1 MANKTSKRERKK
13 MFVLFKHSIKRNM
26 SINIIYLCFLVIGLP
41 ILQLIIRLNKKMFV
55 FDVVDDFQEFYE
67 EISVGIA
74 SYLIV
79 SIVFI
84 FSTIIA
90 SMTFRYL
97 HQKRQEDFI
106 ESTPLKKSQIVM
118 SKYLAIIVQVLVP
131 LILVLIL
138 GGVLTF
144 SWSGFLGVMHV
155 LGLMIIMVIS
165 HITITALMFQYTG
178 QTFTAIAMVV
188 LLNCATPI
196 LIFLLMSMPTGILP
210 GYVDNLPPMISAIFS
225 PVVSF
230 GLAVS
235 GKGELFYIVYW
246 IILIIAGIFLLKRA
260 SAQRK
265 SEEAENRY
273 VAKGLEVGAKIV
285 VIWAAGILGGTMLS
299 SFAELSEMS
308 SSLIITNFI
317 LGLLVAVFISGLV
330 LEVIINKSLK
340 KFKSVLIIMI
350 ALVVVNIGYY
360 FAISYDVIGYVKK
373 VPKIEDVETVTVS
386 MFDIFEEDEYSVSY
400 SDEKHKKDLL
410 EIHNRIIETIE
421 DKYPSGFYKLDESL
435 LDDFDEGSKSD
446 SPDADKNSKSG
457 SSDADDDYNYNTP
470 DKEEY
475 PDEFDDEESTWDN
488 EYFTFT
494 YKLKDGSTLK
504 REYSMPRSSMGM
516 FEQDVNYKVLRNT
529 NPKDYESYMVYENE
543 ENYGGDHGYDR
554 KKDLKEIVNA
564 LKDDY
569 KQYGAVKYSSECF
582 LLCIS
587 TEEEDLKFNIPPN
600 YDRVINTLKKQGID
614 IPK

>member
-41 ILQLIIRLNKKMFV
+41 ILQLIIRLNKKLFV
-55 FDVVDDFQEFYE
+55 IVDEFQEFYE

-74 SYLIV
+74 SFLIV

-165 HITITALMFQYTG
+165 HITIMALMFQYTG

-188 LLNCATPI
+188 LLNYATPI
-196 LIFLLMSMPTGILP
+196 LIFLLMNTPTWILP

-225 PVVSF
+225 PVVSY

-260 SAQRK
+260 SARRK
-265 SEEAENRY
+265 SEKAENRY

-285 VIWAAGILGGTMLS
+285 VIGAAGILGGTMLS

-373 VPKIEDVETVTVS
+373 VPKIEDVEAVTVS
-386 MFDIFEEDEYSVSY
+386 MFDTFDEDEYSVSY

-457 SSDADDDYNYNTP
+457 SSDADDYNYNTP

-504 REYSMPRSSMGM
+504 REYSMPRSSMGL
-516 FEQDVNYKVLRNT
+516 FEQEINYNVLSST
-529 NPKDYESYMVYENE
+529 DPKDYVSYMVYKDE
-543 ENYGGDHGYDR
+543 ENYGEDYSYDR
-554 KKDLKEIVNA
+554 KKDLKDITNA

-582 LLCIS
+582 LLSIS
-587 TEEEDLKFNIPPN
+587 TEEEDLVFNIPPN
-600 YDRVINTLKKQGID
+600 YDRVIDTLKKQGID

>member
-41 ILQLIIRLNKKMFV
+41 ILQLIIRLNKKLFV
-55 FDVVDDFQEFYE
+55 IVDEFQEFYE

-74 SYLIV
+74 SFLIV

-165 HITITALMFQYTG
+165 HITIMALMFQYTG

-188 LLNCATPI
+188 LLNYATPI
-196 LIFLLMSMPTGILP
+196 LIFLLMNTPTWILP

-225 PVVSF
+225 PVVSY

-260 SAQRK
+260 SARRK
-265 SEEAENRY
+265 SEKAENRY

-285 VIWAAGILGGTMLS
+285 VIGAAGILGGTMLS

-373 VPKIEDVETVTVS
+373 VPKIEDVEAVTVS
-386 MFDIFEEDEYSVSY
+386 MFDTFDEDEYSVSY

-457 SSDADDDYNYNTP
+457 SSDTDDYNYNTP

-504 REYSMPRSSMGM
+504 REYSMPRSSMGL
-516 FEQDVNYKVLRNT
+516 FEQEINYNVLSST
-529 NPKDYESYMVYENE
+529 DPKDYVSYMVYKDE
-543 ENYGGDHGYDR
+543 ENYGEDYSYDR
-554 KKDLKEIVNA
+554 KKDLKDITNA

-582 LLCIS
+582 LLSIS
-587 TEEEDLKFNIPPN
+587 TEEEDLVFNIPPN
-600 YDRVINTLKKQGID
+600 YDRVIDTLKKQGID

>member
-13 MFVLFKHSIKRNM
+13 MFVLFKYSIKRNM

-55 FDVVDDFQEFYE
+55 LNVVDDFQEFYE

-225 PVVSF
+225 PVVSY

-260 SAQRK
+260 SARRK

-317 LGLLVAVFISGLV
+317 LGLLVAAFISGLV
-330 LEVIINKSLK
+330 LEVIINQSLK

-373 VPKIEDVETVTVS
+373 VPKIEDVEAVTVS
-386 MFDIFEEDEYSVSY
+386 MFDTFDEDEYSVSY

-410 EIHNRIIETIE
+410 KIHNRIIETIE

-435 LDDFDEGSKSD
+435 LDE
-446 SPDADKNSKSG
+446 
-457 SSDADDDYNYNTP
+457 DD
-470 DKEEY
+470 
-475 PDEFDDEESTWDN
+475 FDDEESTWDN

>member
-196 LIFLLMSMPTGILP
+196 LFFLLMSMPTGILP

-285 VIWAAGILGGTMLS
+285 VIWAAGILGGTMLY
-299 SFAELSEMS
+299 SFAELTEKSR
-308 SSLIITNFI
+308 SLIIANYI

-350 ALVVVNIGYY
+350 ALVVVNVGYY

-373 VPKIEDVETVTVS
+373 VPKIEDVEAVTVS
-386 MFDIFEEDEYSVSY
+386 MFDTFDEDEYSVSY

-435 LDDFDEGSKSD
+435 LDE
-446 SPDADKNSKSG
+446 
-457 SSDADDDYNYNTP
+457 DD
-470 DKEEY
+470 
-475 PDEFDDEESTWDN
+475 FDDEESTWDN

-587 TEEEDLKFNIPPN
+587 TEEEDLEFNIPPN

>member
-41 ILQLIIRLNKKMFV
+41 ILQLIIRLNKKLFV
-55 FDVVDDFQEFYE
+55 IVDEFQEFYE

-74 SYLIV
+74 SFLIV

-165 HITITALMFQYTG
+165 HITIMALMFQYTG

-188 LLNCATPI
+188 LLNYATPI
-196 LIFLLMSMPTGILP
+196 LIFLLMNTPTWILP

-225 PVVSF
+225 PVVSY

-260 SAQRK
+260 SARRK
-265 SEEAENRY
+265 SEKAENRY

-285 VIWAAGILGGTMLS
+285 VIGAAGILGGTMLS

-386 MFDIFEEDEYSVSY
+386 MFDTFDEDEYSVSY

-457 SSDADDDYNYNTP
+457 SSDADDYNYNTP

-504 REYSMPRSSMGM
+504 REYSMPRSSMGL
-516 FEQDVNYKVLRNT
+516 FEQEINYNVLSST
-529 NPKDYESYMVYENE
+529 DPKDYVSYMVYKDE
-543 ENYGGDHGYDR
+543 ENYGEDYSYDR
-554 KKDLKEIVNA
+554 KKDLKDITNA

-582 LLCIS
+582 LLSIS
-587 TEEEDLKFNIPPN
+587 TEEEDLVFNIPPN
-600 YDRVINTLKKQGID
+600 YDRVIDTLKKQGID